1 MNSADKFFLKMLIK
15 NPTIETNGA
24 YLDFGDNSTP
34 TGGNAYSTKGYS
46 SPHFQNEAVSYNL
59 SDTNRPE
66 NLKNMLTLHDLAE
79 DTNRNSV
86 NYQSRIASF
95 GSVHGTNSRAF
106 ISDPAHAQDLSHQ
119 NPNDDSNDYSNRYP
133 PNIFFLKTQKLLKE
147 P

>member
-1 MNSADKFFLKMLIK
+1 MRINILKMLNK
-15 NPTIETNGA
+15 NTTIETNGA

-34 TGGNAYSTKGYS
+34 TGGNAHSAKGYS
-46 SPHFQNEAVSYNL
+46 SPHFVNEAISYNL

-66 NLKNMLTLHDLAE
+66 NFRNMLTPHDLAE
-79 DTNRNSV
+79 DSNRNSV

-106 ISDPAHAQDLSHQ
+106 ISDPAHGQDHSHR
-119 NPNDDSNDYSNRYP
+119 NPNDDSNDFSNRYP
-133 PNIFFLKTQKLLKE
+133 TKYFFLKTKKLLKE